1 METTKKNKMKCY
13 KWKTVTMTTT
23 TKNCQ
28 TQNSIPT
35 EDNFQR
41 WREIQASL
49 ENKKQVIHCQQ
60 TSLTIHVKK
69 ISLGR
74 GNMVADGNLDLY
86 KQWRK
91 SETEQIK
98 VKLILNCLL

>member
-1 METTKKNKMKCY
+1 MLKALMGKADNIHYQRVISAEI
-13 KWKTVTMTTT
+13 WKLQ
-23 TKNCQ
+23 KR
-28 TQNSIPT
+28 I
-35 EDNFQR
+35 
-41 WREIQASL
+41 
-49 ENKKQVIHCQQ
+49 
-60 TSLTIHVKK
+60 
-69 ISLGR
+69 GR